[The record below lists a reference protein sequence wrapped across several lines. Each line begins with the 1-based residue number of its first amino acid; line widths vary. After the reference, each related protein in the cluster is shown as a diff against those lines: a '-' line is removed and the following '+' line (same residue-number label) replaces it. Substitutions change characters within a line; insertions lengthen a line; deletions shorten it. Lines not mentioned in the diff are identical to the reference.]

1 MKALTASEMR
11 EVDRLT
17 TERFGIPSL
26 RLMEAAGKHVADVVL
41 REFAPELP
49 RRVSILCGKGN
60 NGGDGLVAARYL
72 KAAGVDLHVCLFGNP
87 NELRFDA
94 AANFARWTE
103 AGNPF
108 VTVENEAA
116 WETAW
121 RSLAGSQVIVDALL
135 GTGLRG
141 PATGL
146 VAQAIQDINRLS
158 ANGTAAQP
166 ALILA
171 VDTPSGLPSDGQ
183 GAEGPVLRAHRTVTF
198 TAPKISQLIS
208 RDADAAGALEVCNIG
223 SPAALVEEAGQ
234 GALRWAGPDEFA
246 GLPLVR
252 SVKSHKGTY
261 GHVLLVA
268 GSLGK
273 SGAAVMSGQAAL
285 RAGVGL
291 LTIATPDVVLPIV
304 AGAHAEYMTEPLMS
318 TEAGTA
324 SMRNIVDHP
333 PLPSSTARPALD
345 NFMKGAKFRFERIQE
360 GKTVLAVGPGLGVH
374 PETQDFIRSIIRH
387 TYHSVILDADGLNAF
402 ASRAHELSDRKTKFL
417 AITPHPGE
425 MARLLGATS
434 TAMQADR
441 VGVALDAANRW
452 NVHVVLKGYHTVV
465 ASPSGQLFVSTTGN
479 AGLAK
484 GGSGDVLTG
493 LLAAVIGQFGTDDGA
508 RVLSLGVYLHGL
520 AAEIA
525 SRGTDLSGLLASE
538 VADAIPHARAKLLE
552 EIRKGG

>member
-1 MKALTASEMR
+1 MKALNAAEMR

-26 RLMEAAGKHVADVVL
+26 RLMEAAGKHVADAVL

-49 RRVSILCGKGN
+49 QRVTILCGKGN
-60 NGGDGLVAARYL
+60 NGGDGFVAARYL
-72 KAAGVDLHVCLFGNP
+72 KDVGINPRVCLFSDP
-87 NELRFDA
+87 RELGGDA

-103 AGNPF
+103 AGNSF
-108 VTVENEAA
+108 LAIANEAA
-116 WETAW
+116 WEAAW
-121 RSLAGSQVIVDALL
+121 PSLADSQVIVDALL

-146 VAQAIQDINRLS
+146 VAQTIQDINRLS
-158 ANGTAAQP
+158 TNGTAAKP

-183 GAEGPVLRAHRTVTF
+183 HAEGPVLHAHRTVTF
-198 TAPKISQLIS
+198 TAPKMSQLIS
-208 RDADAAGALEVCNIG
+208 RDAGAAGALEVCDIG
-223 SPAALVEEAGQ
+223 SPAALVEEVGK
-234 GALRWAGPDEFA
+234 GNLRWAGPDEFA

-252 SVKSHKGTY
+252 FTQSHKGTY

-285 RAGVGL
+285 RTGAGLV
-291 LTIATPDVVLPIV
+291 TIATPDVVLPIV
-304 AGAHAEYMTEPLMS
+304 AAAHPEYMTEPLAS
-318 TEAGTA
+318 TPVGTIGRA
-324 SMRNIVDHP
+324 CFANGQFSKV
-333 PLPSSTARPALD
+333 L
-345 NFMKGAKFRFERIQE
+345 E
-360 GKTVLAVGPGLGVH
+360 GKTVVAIGPGLGTD
-374 PETQDFIRSIIRH
+374 PETQGFVRAVVQL
-387 TYHSVILDADGLNAF
+387 TSVPIVLDADGLNAF
-402 ASRAHELSDRKTKFL
+402 AGAKESLGQRKSKFL
-417 AITPHPGE
+417 VITPHPGE
-425 MARLLGATS
+425 MARLLGTT
-434 TAMQADR
+434 TAAIQTDR
-441 VGVALDAANRW
+441 VGVAQDAASRW

-465 ASPSGQLFVSTTGN
+465 ASPDGKIFVNTTGN

-484 GGSGDVLTG
+484 GGTGDVLTG
-493 LLAAVIGQFGTDDGA
+493 LLAALISQFGTDDGA

>member
-1 MKALTASEMR
+1 MKALNAAEMR

-26 RLMEAAGKHVADVVL
+26 RLMEAAGKHVADAVL

-49 RRVSILCGKGN
+49 QRVTILCGKGN
-60 NGGDGLVAARYL
+60 NGGDGFVAARYL
-72 KAAGVDLHVCLFGNP
+72 KDVGINPRVCLFSDP
-87 NELRFDA
+87 RELRGDA

-103 AGNPF
+103 AGNSF
-108 VTVENEAA
+108 LAIANEAA
-116 WETAW
+116 WEAAW
-121 RSLAGSQVIVDALL
+121 PSLADSQVIVDALL

-146 VAQAIQDINRLS
+146 VAQTIQDINRLS
-158 ANGTAAQP
+158 TNGTAAKP
-166 ALILA
+166 ALIVA

-183 GAEGPVLRAHRTVTF
+183 HAEGPVLHAHRTVTF
-198 TAPKISQLIS
+198 TAPKMSQLIS
-208 RDADAAGALEVCNIG
+208 RDADAAGALEVCGIG
-223 SPAALVEEAGQ
+223 SPAALVEEVGK
-234 GALRWAGPDEFA
+234 GNLRRAGPDEFA

-252 SVKSHKGTY
+252 STQSHKGTY

-285 RAGVGL
+285 RSGAGLV
-291 LTIATPDVVLPIV
+291 TIATPDVVRPVV
-304 AGAHAEYMTEPLMS
+304 AAAHPEYMTEPLVS

-324 SMRNIVDHP
+324 SLRNIVDSP
-333 PLPSSTARPALD
+333 PFPTSTAPAALD
-345 NFMKGAKFRFERIQE
+345 SFMKGTRLRFDRIQE

-374 PETQDFIRSIIRH
+374 TETQDFIRAIVRH
-387 TYHSVILDADGLNAF
+387 TYRPVILDADGLNAF
-402 ASRAHELSDRKTKFL
+402 ADHADKLSDRKTKFL

-425 MARLLGATS
+425 MARLLGTT
-434 TAMQADR
+434 TAAIQTDR
-441 VGVALDAANRW
+441 VGVAQDAAHRW
-452 NVHVVLKGYHTVV
+452 DVHVVLKGYHTIV
-465 ASPSGQLFVSTTGN
+465 ASPDGKIFVNTTGN

-484 GGSGDVLTG
+484 GGTGDVLTG
-493 LLAAVIGQFGTDDGA
+493 LLAALISQFGTDDGA

>member
-1 MKALTASEMR
+1 MKALTAAEMR

-26 RLMEAAGKHVADVVL
+26 RLMEAAGKHVAEAVL
-41 REFAPELP
+41 REFAPRLP
-49 RRVSILCGKGN
+49 RSVSVLCGKGN

-72 KAAGVDLHVCLFGNP
+72 KDAGVDPRVCLFGNP
-87 NELRFDA
+87 HELRFDA

-103 AGNPF
+103 AGNTF
-108 VTVENEAA
+108 LTVENEPAWEAA
-116 WETAW
+116 WP
-121 RSLAGSQVIVDALL
+121 SLADSQVIVDALL
-135 GTGLRG
+135 GTGVRG

-146 VAQAIQDINRLS
+146 VAQAIEDINRLS
-158 ANGTAAQP
+158 ANATAAHP
-166 ALILA
+166 ALILS

-183 GAEGPVLRAHRTVTF
+183 RAEGPVLHAHRTITF

-208 RDADAAGALEVCNIG
+208 RDAEAAGALEVCGIG
-223 SPAALVEEAGQ
+223 SPTALVEEVGH

-268 GSLGK
+268 GSVGK
-273 SGAAVMSGQAAL
+273 SGAAALAGRAAL
-285 RAGVGL
+285 RGGAGL
-291 LTIATPDVVLPIV
+291 TTIATPSAILPAV
-304 AGAHAEYMTEPLMS
+304 ASGQPEYMTEPLES
-318 TEAGTA
+318 TPQG
-324 SMRNIVDHP
+324 SV
-333 PLPSSTARPALD
+333 SSNTLEQGLFAQILKR
-345 NFMKGAKFRFERIQE
+345 
-360 GKTVLAVGPGLGVH
+360 KTVLGIGPGLGTH
-374 PETQDFIRSIIRH
+374 PETQNFVWRIVRDTSLPM
-387 TYHSVILDADGLNAF
+387 ILDADGLNAF
-402 ASRAHELSDRKTKFL
+402 AGKGDLLRNSSSKFL

-434 TAMQADR
+434 ATVQADR
-441 VGVALDAANRW
+441 VGVALDTANRW

-465 ASPSGQLFVSTTGN
+465 ASPDGKVFVSTTGN

-493 LLAAVIGQFGTDDGA
+493 LLAALIGQFGTDDGA

-525 SRGTDLSGLLASE
+525 SHGTDLSGLLASE
-538 VADAIPHARAKLLE
+538 VADAVPHARAKLLE

>member
-1 MKALTASEMR
+1 MKALTAAEMR

-17 TERFGIPSL
+17 TERFGIPSPQ
-26 RLMEAAGKHVADVVL
+26 LMEAAGKHVADAVL
-41 REFAPELP
+41 REFTPELP
-49 RRVSILCGKGN
+49 QRVTILCGKGN
-60 NGGDGLVAARYL
+60 NGGDGFVAARYL
-72 KAAGVDLHVCLFGNP
+72 KDVGINPRVCLFSDP
-87 NELRFDA
+87 RELRGDA

-103 AGNPF
+103 AGNSF
-108 VTVENEAA
+108 LAIANEAA
-116 WETAW
+116 WEAAW
-121 RSLAGSQVIVDALL
+121 PSLADSQVIVDALL

-146 VAQAIQDINRLS
+146 VAQTIQDINRLS
-158 ANGTAAQP
+158 TNGTAAKP

-183 GAEGPVLRAHRTVTF
+183 HAEGPVLHAHRTVTF
-198 TAPKISQLIS
+198 TAPKMCQLIS
-208 RDADAAGALEVCNIG
+208 RDADAAGALEVCGIG
-223 SPAALVEEAGQ
+223 SPAALVEEVGK
-234 GALRWAGPDEFA
+234 GNLRWAGPDEFA

-252 SVKSHKGTY
+252 STQSHKGTY

-285 RAGVGL
+285 RTGAGLV
-291 LTIATPDVVLPIV
+291 TIATPDVVLPIV
-304 AGAHAEYMTEPLMS
+304 AAAHPEYMTEPLVS

-324 SMRNIVDHP
+324 SLRNIVDSP
-333 PLPSSTARPALD
+333 PFPTSTAPAALD
-345 NFMKGAKFRFERIQE
+345 SFMKGTRLRFERIQE

-374 PETQDFIRSIIRH
+374 AETQDFIRAIVRH
-387 TYHSVILDADGLNAF
+387 TYRPVILDADGLNAF
-402 ASRAHELSDRKTKFL
+402 ADHADKLSDRKTKFL

-425 MARLLGATS
+425 MARLLGTT
-434 TAMQADR
+434 TAAIQTDR
-441 VGVALDAANRW
+441 VGVAQDAAHRW
-452 NVHVVLKGYHTVV
+452 DVHVVLKGYHTIV
-465 ASPSGQLFVSTTGN
+465 ASPDGKIFVNTTGN

-484 GGSGDVLTG
+484 GGTGDVLTG
-493 LLAAVIGQFGTDDGA
+493 LLAALISQFGTDDGA
-508 RVLSLGVYLHGL
+508 RILSLGAYLHGL